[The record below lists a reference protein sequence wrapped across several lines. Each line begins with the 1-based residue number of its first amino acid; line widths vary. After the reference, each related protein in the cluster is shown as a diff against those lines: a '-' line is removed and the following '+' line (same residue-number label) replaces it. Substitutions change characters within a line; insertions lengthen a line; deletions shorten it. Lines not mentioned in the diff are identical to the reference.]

1 MMEEKTPAAFVA
13 LLEKYGAMM
22 SIENVCEVLRI
33 NRTDV
38 QYVINRK
45 RLLTPL
51 GSPKTNSVKWFSTHT
66 LSTLIE
72 NDSWLDKVRRA
83 VQQGSAER
91 SK

>member
-1 MMEEKTPAAFVA
+1 MMEDKAPAAFVA

-33 NRTDV
+33 CRTDAQFLV
-38 QYVINRK
+38 NKK

-51 GSPKTNSVKWFSTHT
+51 GSPKVNSVKWFSTFT
-66 LSTLIE
+66 ISGLIE
-72 NDSWLDKVRRA
+72 NENWLNKVRRA
-83 VQQGSAER
+83 VQTSADER